1 MAIPIL
7 LTALPVV
14 ASRLDFVVRPQEA
27 TLAKNTGRGSR
38 TGAVTG
44 RSQTKTAAGVWMKR
58 NTSTGTFVQAKK
70 TGGAFKG
77 VRKET

>member
-1 MAIPIL
+1 M
-7 LTALPVV
+7 
-14 ASRLDFVVRPQEA
+14 
-27 TLAKNTGRGSR
+27 AKNTGRGSR

-58 NTSTGTFVQAKK
+58 NASTGTFLQAKK

-77 VRKET
+77 VRKES